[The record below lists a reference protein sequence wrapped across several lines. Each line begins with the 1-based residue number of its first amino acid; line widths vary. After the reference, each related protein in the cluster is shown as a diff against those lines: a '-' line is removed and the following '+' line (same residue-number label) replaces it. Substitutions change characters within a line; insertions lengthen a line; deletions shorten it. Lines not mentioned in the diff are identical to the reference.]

1 MASYGSSTARDKL
14 KKIVFDGEPPCY
26 LCGKDIDYSLP
37 KGFKGSPEMDDII
50 PVSRGGNPL
59 DPENLRAVHKL
70 CNQKRGNLPAEVAQR
85 IERANNRTSR
95 VW

>member
-1 MASYGSSTARDKL
+1 MSYGSSTAREKL
-14 KKIVFDGEPPCY
+14 KKIVFDGNPPCH
-26 LCGKDIDYSLP
+26 LCGKEIDYSLP

-59 DPENLRAVHKL
+59 DPENLRPAHKL
-70 CNQKRGNLPAEVAQR
+70 CNQKRGNLPATVAQR
-85 IERANNRTSR
+85 IERANDRTSR